1 MPELLYS
8 ALTGDLL
15 GAYYAVYNGTGRTYP
30 EFIYENGMVKV
41 IGQRKISY
49 RRQPEYQIVYKDR
62 GVVTNF
68 YDTAIHPL
76 FLRL

>member
-1 MPELLYS
+1 MTELLYS

-49 RRQPEYQIVYKDR
+49 RRQPEYQ
-62 GVVTNF
+62 
-68 YDTAIHPL
+68 L
-76 FLRL
+76 FTRIGWLVCSDWIF